1 MVFIVL
7 PAYNEEDGI
16 EKLLERLIRVTRTF
30 IPKYKVIV
38 INDGS
43 IDHTLEVIECFKS
56 LLNIEVISFT
66 KNRGI
71 AAVFQ
76 RGFEYVC
83 KEGLDG
89 DLCITMDSDNTHNPF
104 IILDLIKETDNGSDV
119 VIPSRFVKGGR
130 MMGCPW
136 YRAILS
142 HSLAFLMSSIANVKN
157 ITDYANFY
165 RCIRVE
171 VLRQGLNE
179 HGSKLV
185 EGYGFSGMA
194 GFLVK
199 ISKYTNKISE
209 IPFTLRYDLK
219 EGSSGMSIMKS
230 ILGYFV
236 LFKNILKEKNPKKNF
251 F

>member
-16 EKLLERLIRVTRTF
+16 EKLLERLIRVTKTF
-30 IPKYKVIV
+30 VPKYKIIV
-38 INDGS
+38 VNDGS
-43 IDHTLEVIECFKS
+43 VDHTLEVIECFKS
-56 LLNIEVISFT
+56 RLDIEVISFP
-66 KNRGI
+66 KNQGI

-76 RGFEYVC
+76 SGFEYVC
-83 KEGLDG
+83 KEGSES

-104 IILDLIKETDNGSDV
+104 IILDLIKEIDNGSDIA
-119 VIPSRFVKGGR
+119 IPSRFVKGGK
-130 MMGCPW
+130 MKGCPW
-136 YRAILS
+136 YRAFLS

-157 ITDYANFY
+157 ISDYANFY
-165 RCIRVE
+165 RCIRVGI
-171 VLRQGLNE
+171 LKQGLNE
-179 HGSKLV
+179 YGNKLV

-236 LFKNILKEKNPKKNF
+236 LFKNILKKKN
-251 F
+251 